1 MIEVVEYRYS
11 ARQLAHFF
19 NDLDLVAGAASD
31 ELITVKLRY
40 QPPVGTGASK
50 LVSRTV
56 IRDDGA
62 RGNEN
67 LRFAAAVAEYG
78 MLLRNSAY
86 KAQAN
91 WDNVLTLA
99 RENVGSDPGGYRA
112 EFLRLAEV
120 ARGMSGGPEDE
131 VGVK

>member
-1 MIEVVEYRYS
+1 
-11 ARQLAHFF
+11 
-19 NDLDLVAGAASD
+19 
-31 ELITVKLRY
+31 
-40 QPPVGTGASK
+40 

-56 IRDDGA
+56 SRDDGA

-78 MLLRNSAY
+78 MLLRNSEY
-86 KAQAN
+86 KGQSS
-91 WDNVLTLA
+91 WENVLTLA
-99 RENVGSDPGGYRA
+99 RQNLGSDPGGYRA

-120 ARGMSGGPEDE
+120 ARGMSGGGDEE